1 MPKMSSTDA
10 TIHAVQD
17 LIIALQN
24 PSPSRPLV
32 TVINVHKEAL
42 IYLANIFGKA
52 APSAVPQRVPI
63 NEAYPEKLQQVNQE
77 ENKIKNP
84 YQLKRLFT
92 HAEPLR
98 IPIKNSHT

>member
-24 PSPSRPLV
+24 ASPSRPLV

-77 ENKIKNP
+77 ENKIRKSKQVNSSIT
-84 YQLKRLFT
+84 QLRRHT
-92 HAEPLR
+92 QR
-98 IPIKNSHT
+98 NSSK